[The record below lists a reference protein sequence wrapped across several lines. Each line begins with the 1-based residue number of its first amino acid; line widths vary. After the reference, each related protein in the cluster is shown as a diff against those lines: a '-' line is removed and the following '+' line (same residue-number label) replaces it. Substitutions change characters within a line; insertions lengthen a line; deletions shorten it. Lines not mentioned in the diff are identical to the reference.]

1 MVLLLHITIRFQ
13 IKIFFNCL
21 TQLKLKKIR
30 PLSVQ
35 SVQPVFL
42 FKKSGSILYFHPH
55 HKKNPRPSA
64 ARQAQPI
71 FPSTIH
77 SHHKKIRVHP
87 PHPRPAPQGPRS
99 SLFAFPHLH
108 IVIKKEL
115 MLQLIRLQHF
125 KSSVR

>member
-35 SVQPVFL
+35 SVQPVPVCHQA
-42 FKKSGSILYFHPH
+42 GSFSKNPDQSYISIHPH

-115 MLQLIRLQHF
+115 MLQLIRF
-125 KSSVR
+125 